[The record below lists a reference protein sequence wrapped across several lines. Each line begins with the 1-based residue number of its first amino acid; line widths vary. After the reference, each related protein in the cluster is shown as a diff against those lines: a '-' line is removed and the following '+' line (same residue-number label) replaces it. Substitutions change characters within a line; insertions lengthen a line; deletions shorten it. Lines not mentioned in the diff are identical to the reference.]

1 MMQLHSTDS
10 FTFEFTLFCY
20 HLFSLLQ
27 HRVCGAQWSI
37 YILEEEE
44 LNTVT
49 VGRSV
54 IWICDAVGKS
64 ELPLVGSRR
73 QNLPFSIRTGRKIR
87 WIRSRRQ
94 WHRAGDGIL
103 SVVLVLVS
111 ANKDCILQN
120 MLLNYCLPTNSI
132 VVVNR
137 QTVSKTCGPF
147 VGISRYFYTKFKR
160 KQATYFRR
168 YFVVQKYQRTSKAS
182 PRFECHHFGDLA
194 KADLWFMLEDWM
206 GHWPGSVQWAAQG
219 SQCHWSVQDSGVQVL
234 IGRNQQRV

>member
-10 FTFEFTLFCY
+10 FTFEFTLFCH

-27 HRVCGAQWSI
+27 HRVCGAQWRI

-54 IWICDAVGKS
+54 IWIWLLWCCRRS

-73 QNLPFSIRTGRKIR
+73 QNLPFPIGTGRKIR

-132 VVVNR
+132 VVVNM
-137 QTVSKTCGPF
+137 QTVWTTCGPF

-182 PRFECHHFGDLA
+182 PHTVSNA
-194 KADLWFMLEDWM
+194 II
-206 GHWPGSVQWAAQG
+206 
-219 SQCHWSVQDSGVQVL
+219 SGT
-234 IGRNQQRV
+234 